1 MKQLEE
7 KDFAVLRKTLESGR
21 QSPSMLGGVLILS
34 IIMTPILFLITYIVM
49 YDQSTFPYKDLMLD
63 IHLYLSIFIC
73 ILSILFAIPNIYRRF
88 ERIQYLIVI
97 IVSQNVFAW
106 LPLVAC
112 LFLIGKD
119 PGMQT
124 DDLIWLT
131 VSCLIVGIIIFTVTT
146 ILFYGLLKKGAYR
159 LGTSRDRNRSAI
171 EDLVSKNKITIILAS
186 VGLVYIMQF
195 IFRSLD
201 YLAIDTIV
209 FSVIGILIYLAMQ
222 FVLPEQ
228 LVMLYC
234 KYRFESFN
242 HNKKGGL
249 KPMKVKRI

>member
-1 MKQLEE
+1 MKQFNEQ
-7 KDFAVLRKTLESGR
+7 DFAVLRKTLESGR

-49 YDQSTFPYKDLMLD
+49 YDQSTYPYKDLLLE
-63 IHLYLSIFIC
+63 IHLYMSILIC
-73 ILSILFAIPNIYRRF
+73 IFSILFAIPTIYRRF
-88 ERIQYLIVI
+88 ERIQYLIII
-97 IVSQNVFAW
+97 IVSQNIFAW

-119 PGMQT
+119 PGMNT
-124 DDLIWLT
+124 SDLIWLT
-131 VSCLIVGIIIFTVTT
+131 IFCLIVGIIIFAVTL
-146 ILFYGLLKKGAYR
+146 IRFYGLLKKGAYR
-159 LGTSRDRNRSAI
+159 LGTSRDRNRSVL

-186 VGLVYIMQF
+186 VGLVYIIQF
-195 IFRSLD
+195 LIRSLD

-209 FSVIGILIYLAMQ
+209 FSVIGLLIYFAMQ

-234 KYRFESFN
+234 KYKFESFN

-249 KPMKVKRI
+249 KPMKVKRV